1 MIEELLDQVELPRS
15 YRNRYPHELSGGQR
29 QRVGIARALA
39 LTPDLLIAD
48 EPTSA
53 LDVSVQARF
62 LDLLQ
67 ELQEK
72 LKFAC
77 LFISHDLAVVDILS
91 HRIAV
96 MQDGLLVEEGD
107 RDSILQNPKND
118 YTRRLISAVPV
129 PDPAEQR
136 IRREARLALKK

>member
-1 MIEELLDQVELPRS
+1 MVEDLLDKVELPRS

-39 LTPDLLIAD
+39 LNPDILIAD

-53 LDVSVQARF
+53 LDVSIQARF
-62 LDLLQ
+62 LGLLQ
-67 ELQEK
+67 ELQEE

-77 LFISHDLAVVDILS
+77 LFISHDIAVVEILA

-96 MQDGLLVEEGD
+96 MQHGRLVEVGD
-107 RDSILQNPKND
+107 RDQILRNPQD
-118 YTRRLISAVPV
+118 EYTRMLLSAVPV
-129 PDPAEQR
+129 PDPAEQKL
-136 IRREARLALKK
+136 RREARMKLRG

>member
-1 MIEELLDQVELPRS
+1 VEDLLDQVELPRS

-62 LDLLQ
+62 LELFQDLQ
-67 ELQEK
+67 SK

-77 LFISHDLAVVDILS
+77 LFISHDLAVIDILS
-91 HRIAV
+91 HRVAV

-107 RDSILQNPKND
+107 RDAILKNPQKD
-118 YTRRLISAVPV
+118 YTRRLIEAVPV
-129 PDPAEQR
+129 PDPAEQA
-136 IRREARLALKK
+136 IRRAARLAAKK

>member
-1 MIEELLDQVELPRS
+1 MPRS

-39 LTPDLLIAD
+39 LNPDILIAD

-53 LDVSVQARF
+53 LDVSIQARF

-67 ELQEK
+67 ELQEQ

-77 LFISHDLAVVDILS
+77 LFISHDIAVVEILA

-96 MQDGLLVEEGD
+96 MQHGLLVEVGE
-107 RDSILQNPKND
+107 RDQILRSPKD
-118 YTRRLISAVPV
+118 PYTQKLLAAVPV
-129 PDPAEQR
+129 PDPAEQKL
-136 IRREARLALKK
+136 RREARKALGL

>member
-1 MIEELLDQVELPRS
+1 
-15 YRNRYPHELSGGQR
+15 GGQR

-39 LTPDLLIAD
+39 LNPDILIAD

-53 LDVSVQARF
+53 LDVSIQARF

-67 ELQEK
+67 EIQQE

-77 LFISHDLAVVDILS
+77 LFISHDIAVVEILA

-96 MQDGLLVEEGD
+96 MQHGRLVEVGD
-107 RDSILQNPKND
+107 RDQVLRNPQD
-118 YTRRLISAVPV
+118 PYTQRLLSAVPV
-129 PDPAEQR
+129 PDPAEQKR
-136 IRREARLALKK
+136 RREARMALRSN